1 LNNGVR
7 KSGYAYLEVGYDA
20 DDFGF
25 KTGILWSDSLHFE
38 TNLFLPIFRFRIG
51 RLDALHGEFG
61 FMRNPTYLSSGSIVD
76 AGVSFPL
83 KNFQTD
89 AYLGVGASS
98 GFNSALA
105 LGQLD
110 VHVSKDITIKATA
123 NAGVLRFDLKAGDPI
138 EFGFAMGLK
147 YLW

>member
-1 LNNGVR
+1 
-7 KSGYAYLEVGYDA
+7 
-20 DDFGF
+20 
-25 KTGILWSDSLHFE
+25 GILWSDSLHFE
-38 TNLFLPIFRFRIG
+38 TNLFLPIFRFRVG

-76 AGVSFPL
+76 AGVSFLL
-83 KNFQTD
+83 KDFQTD

-98 GFNSALA
+98 GLNSALA
-105 LGQLD
+105 LGQINI
-110 VHVSKDITIKATA
+110 HASKNIIIKATA
-123 NAGVLRFDLKAGDPI
+123 NGGVLQFDKKTGDPL